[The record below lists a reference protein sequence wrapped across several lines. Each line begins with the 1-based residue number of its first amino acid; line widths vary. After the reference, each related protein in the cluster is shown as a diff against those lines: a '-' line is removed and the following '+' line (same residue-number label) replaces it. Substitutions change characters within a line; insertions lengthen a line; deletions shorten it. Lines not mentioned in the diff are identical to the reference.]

1 MIDIY
6 IYIDYIMYIYI
17 YIYNVLYLYNVYAY
31 GFKTVRAFCYFFDD
45 CSLSW
50 GCGGVGGVGWGINV
64 MCRVRGTRSCLTSLA

>member
-1 MIDIY
+1 
-6 IYIDYIMYIYI
+6 MYNI
-17 YIYNVLYLYNVYAY
+17 YIYNLLYLYNVYAY